1 MGCLIS
7 RHWRAS
13 SSLQEAISRCAR
25 YSEDHYFALGLAA
38 WVIPL
43 AGVVDYIVGNTSFN
57 TFYIRLSA
65 AVLAIPLLFYK
76 SLPPRFRSFFP
87 YYFVGIAAYALPFT
101 YGIMLTTNAV
111 LAPVDF
117 EIHFIWILQ
126 YFIALFL
133 FIQLIIHGPLATVL
147 WFITSTTALLPIV
160 LVDSPNFLE
169 LKRVLLYPIS
179 AYLTAIF
186 FGILTSRHT
195 DIIYFEKL
203 RTAAAIG
210 ANLAHELRTPL
221 ASIRNLAQG
230 TDNLLPT
237 LTDAYKKA
245 KENGIEVGNLR
256 SSQVE
261 TLSNVLERI
270 RNEVTYSNTI
280 IDMLLLNTAD
290 KSLTDVQTEKFSVKG
305 CIEEAI
311 SRYPFNNQDERNL
324 IEFRLEQDFEIN
336 APRLLIVHVLF
347 NLIKNALLYTQ
358 KSGKGRVLISAQQR
372 ESNSTITVHDNGP
385 GIPPHVRAHIFE
397 RFYTT
402 TTTGQGAGIGL
413 SFCRMVMDAI
423 GGSIECDSVE
433 GEYTTFTLHFKNPL
447 QTPTQS

>member
-1 MGCLIS
+1 MRSMLS
-7 RHWRAS
+7 RQWRARS
-13 SSLQEAISRCAR
+13 SIREAVTRCAR
-25 YSEDHYFALGLAA
+25 YSEGHFLALGLAA
-38 WVIPL
+38 WVIPV
-43 AGVVDYIVGNTSFN
+43 AGVVDYIVGDTSFN
-57 TFYIRLSA
+57 TYYIRVSA
-65 AVLAIPLLFYK
+65 AIFAIPLLVHKRF
-76 SLPPRFRSFFP
+76 SPRLQQFFP
-87 YYFVGIAAYALPFT
+87 YYFVGIATYALPFT
-101 YGIMLTTNAV
+101 YGFMLTSNAV
-111 LAPVDF
+111 LAPPGY

-133 FIQLIIHGPLATVL
+133 FIQLVVHGPLATVL
-147 WFITSTTALLPIV
+147 WLVASSLALIPII
-160 LVDSPNFLE
+160 LVDFPNFQE

-179 AYLTAIF
+179 AYLSAIF
-186 FGILTSRHT
+186 FGVLTSRHT

-256 SSQVE
+256 SSQVA
-261 TLSNVLERI
+261 TLTNVLERI

-290 KSLTDVQTEKFSVKG
+290 KPMTDVQTERISVRE

-324 IEFRLEQDFEIN
+324 IDFRLEQDFEIT

-347 NLIKNALLYTQ
+347 NLIKNALLYAQ
-358 KSGKGRVLISAQQR
+358 KSSTGRILISAQKQGR
-372 ESNSTITVHDNGP
+372 SGSITVHDNGP
-385 GIPPHVRAHIFE
+385 GIPPHIRAHIFE

-423 GGSIECDSVE
+423 GGSIVCDSRE
-433 GEYTTFTLHFKNPL
+433 GEYTTFTLHFKDPPE
-447 QTPTQS
+447 TSGEV